1 MEKLIYTPL
10 HIPYGDCMVKVEVFK
25 TEMCPHCPRAIAL
38 VKEAAKDL
46 KNVEVEI
53 IDAMQN
59 PRRALDY
66 GIMAVP
72 TIVIN
77 GAKKFVGTPSR
88 EEFVKALSSE
98 G

>member
-1 MEKLIYTPL
+1 
-10 HIPYGDCMVKVEVFK
+10 MVKVEVFK
-25 TEMCPHCPRAIAL
+25 TEMCPHCPKAVAL
-38 VKEAAKDL
+38 VKEVTKDL

-59 PRRALDY
+59 PKRALDY

-77 GAKKFVGTPSR
+77 GTKKIVGTPSR
-88 EEFVKALSSE
+88 EEFVQALTSMK
-98 G
+98 

>member
-1 MEKLIYTPL
+1 
-10 HIPYGDCMVKVEVFK
+10 MVKVEVFK
-25 TEMCPHCPRAIAL
+25 TEMCPHCPKAVAL
-38 VKEAAKDL
+38 VKEVAKDL

-59 PRRALDY
+59 PKRALEY

-77 GAKKFVGTPSR
+77 GTKKIVGTPSR
-88 EEFVKALSSE
+88 EEFVKALTSMK
-98 G
+98 